1 MATANRG
8 AVLDPANCA
17 TWPELM
23 TVEQFQIAH
32 NIGRTTAYELLRTGE
47 VDHVKVGRRKY
58 VVKRALLARLGI
70 TIKSGEANG

>member
-1 MATANRG
+1 MTRS
-8 AVLDPANCA
+8 LDPTDFR

-47 VDHVKVGRRKY
+47 VEHVKVGRRKY

-70 TIKSGEANG
+70 EPKSGEAIE